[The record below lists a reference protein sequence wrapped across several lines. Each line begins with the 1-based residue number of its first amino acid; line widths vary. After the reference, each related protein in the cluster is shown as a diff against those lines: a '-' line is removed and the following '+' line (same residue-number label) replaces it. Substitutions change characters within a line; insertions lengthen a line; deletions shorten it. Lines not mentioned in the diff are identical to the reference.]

1 MTKQLIF
8 IPLYN
13 TNHLL
18 SDLIS
23 SIRKRTEV
31 DILIIDD
38 GSKEVVSLANLEE
51 SNVFLERNNENRG
64 KGYSLKK
71 AFKYALNK
79 DYSHLISIDSDLQ
92 HDPSEINKFIEIDS
106 NVDLVL
112 GKRKFSSPMPIH
124 RRLSNTL
131 TSTIISSI
139 NGKEIHD
146 SQCGYRRYSMNFIKE
161 IDKLD
166 ENGYQFESELLLKLI
181 KNETKIEQVDINT
194 IYLDNNKSYINKRK
208 DTFKFIKMIMRH
220 IFA

>member
-1 MTKQLIF
+1 TK
-8 IPLYN
+8 
-13 TNHLL
+13 T
-18 SDLIS
+18 
-23 SIRKRTEV
+23 

-38 GSKEVVSLANLEE
+38 GSKEFVSSMNFDT
-51 SNVFLERNNENRG
+51 NNMFLERNSINRG

-79 DYSHLISIDSDLQ
+79 NYSHVISIDSDFQ
-92 HDPSEINKFIEIDS
+92 HDPYEINKFIETDS

-124 RRLSNTL
+124 RIVSNAL
-131 TSTIISSI
+131 TSSIISSI
-139 NGKEIHD
+139 KGKEIHD

-181 KNETKIEQVDINT
+181 KDETKIEHVDINT